1 MAGPTAAQAAR
12 AAEAV
17 RAAPAKPVTVP
28 VALTAL
34 GFGAVVGYATMR
46 AGKQQQEPAS
56 REDLLRSFGGA

>member
-1 MAGPTAAQAAR
+1 MAGPTAAQAAQ
-12 AAEAV
+12 AV

-34 GFGAVVGYATMR
+34 GFGAVVGYVAMR
-46 AGKQQQEPAS
+46 AGKQEPAS

>member
-34 GFGAVVGYATMR
+34 GFGAVVGYVAMR
-46 AGKQQQEPAS
+46 AGKQEPAS